1 MARLH
6 LTASLAALSAALI
19 AASGCSGEIGSSGS
33 PGSAGDTA
41 GPGSG
46 GTGSGPGPGAAGSS
60 PSGAAGNGGPTGV
73 AGGPSGV
80 AGSSNPTGGSN
91 PNGGSNV
98 TGRGGSTSTGAGGGP
113 VIVPPPDALPKEKAC
128 SSSVPGPRMLRRLS
142 ASEFAASIRTLFND
156 TANAAPL
163 STVFSDPVTLGF
175 SVDGSTL
182 LVQELNASQLMDNA
196 EAVASWAASSMSR
209 LTAFGNC
216 STLDATC
223 AGKFV
228 TAFGTKAF
236 RTKLASSDSRVAAYT
251 KLFMAETSYTAG
263 AQTVITAMLQSPSF
277 LYRTEL
283 GTGSGNN
290 FTLTPYEAATNLAY
304 LLTGTMP
311 DDTLLGAADQ
321 VAAGSLQLT
330 AMLDQQAA
338 RLLSSGDT
346 RSQFAVMTFMNGWL
360 GLDRLYTTA
369 KDGTVFMLTDAL
381 RADMATETRSLI
393 LEAFNGTGSF
403 GSVLTADHSFLNKNL
418 ATFYNLSNA
427 SSLGTTFT
435 KVTYTSSMMRDP
447 GLLGNAS
454 ILIGYSRPD
463 ISSPTQRGHMVRT
476 RMLCQD
482 VPPPPA
488 NLDTKFQPAGANLTT
503 RQHFEMEHDQGVCST
518 CHQYMDPIGFGF
530 ENYDGFG
537 RYRTTE
543 AGQNIDHTG
552 SLVDVNSAGSVAFSG
567 LSGTGSLSAWL
578 AQSDELKSCMVRY
591 WSYVAYAASSWAQD
605 ACTYAAIRQ
614 EATTNNYSLKSVLM
628 AIIHAPHFT
637 RRVQD
642 Q

>member
-1 MARLH
+1 MARLC
-6 LTASLAALSAALI
+6 LTASIAALCAGLV
-19 AASGCSGEIGSSGS
+19 AASRCAGEIGTSGTS
-33 PGSAGDTA
+33 GAGGSTT
-41 GPGSG
+41 GPGGG
-46 GTGSGPGPGAAGSS
+46 GTGPGAAGS
-60 PSGAAGNGGPTGV
+60 GNNGGSGSPTGVGGALTGV
-73 AGGPSGV
+73 AG
-80 AGSSNPTGGSN
+80 SNPTGS
-91 PNGGSNV
+91 GGSNV
-98 TGRGGSTSTGAGGGP
+98 TGTGGSIGTGTGGNA
-113 VIVPPPDALPKEKAC
+113 VIMPPPDALPKEKAC
-128 SSSVPGPRMLRRLS
+128 TSSVPGPRMLRRLT
-142 ASEFAASIRTLFND
+142 AAEFNASIHSLFND
-156 TANAAPL
+156 TANAAPVAA
-163 STVFSDPVTLGF
+163 VFSDPVTLGF
-175 SVDGSTL
+175 SVDASTL

-196 EAVASWAASSMSR
+196 EAVAAWAASSMSR

-216 STLDATC
+216 STLDTTC

-228 TAFGTKAF
+228 TAFGSKAF

-263 AQTVITAMLQSPSF
+263 AQTVITAMLQSPHF

-283 GTGSGNN
+283 GTGSGSN

-311 DDTLLGAADQ
+311 DDTLLAAADQ
-321 VAAGSLQLT
+321 VSAGSLQLT
-330 AMLDQQAA
+330 AMLDQQAS
-338 RLLSSGDT
+338 RLLNAGDA
-346 RSQFAVMTFMNGWL
+346 RSQFAVMAFMNGWL

-369 KDGTVFMLTDAL
+369 KDGTVYMLTDAL

-393 LEAFNGTGSF
+393 LEAFTGTGNF
-403 GSVLTADHSFLNKNL
+403 GSLLTADHSYLNKNL
-418 ATFYNLSNA
+418 ATFYNLPNA
-427 SSLGTTFT
+427 SSLGTSFT
-435 KVTYTSSMMRDP
+435 KVTYTASMMRDP

-454 ILIGYSRPD
+454 LLIGYSRPD

-503 RQHFEMEHDQGVCST
+503 RQHFEMEHDQGVCNN

-530 ENYDGFG
+530 ESYDGFG

-543 AGQNIDHTG
+543 AGQNIDNTG
-552 SLVDVNSAGSVAFSG
+552 TLVDVTTAGSVSFKG
-567 LSGTGSLSAWL
+567 LTGSGSLGAWL
-578 AQSDELKSCMVRY
+578 AQSNDLNSCMVRY

-614 EATTNNYSLKSVLM
+614 EAASSNYSLKSVLM

>member
-1 MARLH
+1 MARLS
-6 LTASLAALSAALI
+6 LTASVAALCAGLV
-19 AASGCSGEIGSSGS
+19 AASGCAGEIGTSGMTGAGGSS
-33 PGSAGDTA
+33 A
-41 GPGSG
+41 GPGGG
-46 GTGSGPGPGAAGSS
+46 GTGPGAAGSGNRGGGS
-60 PSGAAGNGGPTGV
+60 PTGAGGAPTGAGGALTGV
-73 AGGPSGV
+73 AG
-80 AGSSNPTGGSN
+80 SNPIGS
-91 PNGGSNV
+91 GGSNV
-98 TGRGGSTSTGAGGGP
+98 TGSGGSIGTGGSP
-113 VIVPPPDALPKEKAC
+113 VITPPPDAIPKEKSC
-128 SSSVPGPRMLRRLS
+128 TSSVPAPRMLRRLS
-142 ASEFAASIRTLFND
+142 AAEFSASIRTLFND
-156 TANAAPL
+156 TANAAPVAA
-163 STVFSDPVTLGF
+163 VFSDPVTLGF
-175 SVDGSTL
+175 SVDASTL

-196 EAVASWAASSMSR
+196 EAVAAWAASSMSR

-216 STLDATC
+216 STLDTTC

-228 TAFGTKAF
+228 TAFGSKAF

-251 KLFMAETSYTAG
+251 KLFMAETTYTAG
-263 AQTVITAMLQSPSF
+263 AQTVITAMLQSPHF

-311 DDTLLGAADQ
+311 DDTLLAAADQ
-321 VAAGSLQLT
+321 VSAGSLQLT
-330 AMLDQQAA
+330 AMLDQQAS
-338 RLLSSGDT
+338 RLLSTGDA
-346 RSQFAVMTFMNGWL
+346 RSQFAVMAFMNGWL

-369 KDGTVFMLTDAL
+369 KDGTVYMLTDAL

-393 LEAFNGTGSF
+393 LEAFTGTGNF
-403 GSVLTADHSFLNKNL
+403 GSLLTADHSYLNNNL
-418 ATFYNLSNA
+418 ATFYNLPNA
-427 SSLGTTFT
+427 SSLGTSFT
-435 KVTYTSSMMRDP
+435 KVTYTASMMRDP

-454 ILIGYSRPD
+454 LLIGYSRPD

-503 RQHFEMEHDQGVCST
+503 RQHFEMEHDQGVCTT

-530 ENYDGFG
+530 ESYDGFG

-543 AGQNIDHTG
+543 AGQNIDNSGT
-552 SLVDVNSAGSVAFSG
+552 LVDVTSAGSVTFKG
-567 LSGTGSLSAWL
+567 LTGSGSLGAWL
-578 AQSDELKSCMVRY
+578 AQSNDLNSCMVRY

-614 EATTNNYSLKSVLM
+614 EAASSNYSLKSVLM